1 MSTDRHDQLPKA
13 RTEKLIIKELPDETL
28 VYDLVTDK
36 AHCLNETAARVWRSC
51 DGTRTASELCE
62 AIKAESNQRVPID
75 VIWLAL
81 DQLEKFNLI
90 EDSAWRPVGLQGMNR
105 RDLIRRVGL
114 ATVAL
119 PLIVSISTSPA
130 HAQASL
136 FPPGQCCGNPSQCTS
151 NDCTQTPTCVPPPP
165 QAPSTKACA

>member
-1 MSTDRHDQLPKA
+1 MIDERNYQLPKA

-28 VYDLVTDK
+28 VYDLLTDK
-36 AHCLNETAARVWRSC
+36 AHCLNETAARVWRRC
-51 DGTRTASELCE
+51 DGTRTASDLQV
-62 AIKAESNQRVPID
+62 AIESESDKPVPVD

-81 DQLEKFNLI
+81 DQLEKFDLI
-90 EDSAWRPVGLQGMNR
+90 EGSGWRPAALQGINR
-105 RDLIRRVGL
+105 RDLIRRVGM

-136 FPPGQCCGNPSQCTS
+136 FPPGQCCGNPTQCAS
-151 NDCTQTPTCVPPPP
+151 NDCAQTPTCVPPPP